1 MCGSVSLD
9 YHLRSTEVIFQ
20 VERLNIRE
28 DQDQDQLKS
37 WDGWELFQERRFAG
51 GGVDQETEVGHH
63 CHHCATQSSNLCI
76 SSGGEYKN
84 IVIMCGAGISVNA
97 GIPDF
102 RSPSVGKEPNC

>member
-37 WDGWELFQERRFAG
+37 WDGWEFFQERRFAG
-51 GGVDQETEVGHH
+51 GGVDQETEAGHH
-63 CHHCATQSSNLCI
+63 CTT
-76 SSGGEYKN
+76 
-84 IVIMCGAGISVNA
+84 
-97 GIPDF
+97 
-102 RSPSVGKEPNC
+102 

>member
-51 GGVDQETEVGHH
+51 GGVDQETEVSHH
-63 CHHCATQSSNLCI
+63 CTTPLSILCI
-76 SSGGEYKN
+76 FSGGEYKN

-102 RSPSVGKEPNC
+102 RSPSAGGD